1 VLEMNY
7 EYIQINK
14 EIYLC
19 TGVLEMNYRIA
30 HAFSWK
36 KNETPLPFFWK
47 HTDAG
52 GRKSLWLC
60 EASKQWA
67 YMNLSS

>member
-1 VLEMNY
+1 MNY

-36 KNETPLPFFWK
+36 KKMKLPYRFFGNTRTQEGEK
-47 HTDAG
+47 VCG
-52 GRKSLWLC
+52 CVRLP
-60 EASKQWA
+60 
-67 YMNLSS
+67 SSGPI